1 MTKLATLTD
10 MYREVRKSLLDWTIH
25 TFPTHTHT
33 PEKGDRGRVGG
44 YGEMKGVQIVKEG
57 VI

>member
-1 MTKLATLTD
+1 MATLTD

-33 PEKGDRGRVGG
+33 PTHQIKGIGGGGDIGDERGSNC
-44 YGEMKGVQIVKEG
+44 
-57 VI
+57 